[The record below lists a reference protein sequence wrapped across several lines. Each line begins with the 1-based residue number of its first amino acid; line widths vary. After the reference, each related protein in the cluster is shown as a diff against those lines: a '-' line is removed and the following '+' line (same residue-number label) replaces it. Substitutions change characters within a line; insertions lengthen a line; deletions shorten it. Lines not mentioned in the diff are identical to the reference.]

1 MDLKPYFDAVDFSAY
16 PEKSRLNWK
25 QTLGAVIEKNTQA
38 LNESTLAKVEVALIG
53 LPFETLENSCV
64 HNSVADSI
72 RAELYQLAVPGKLNI
87 IDLGNLKEAQSHK
100 GNYLALRDIVDY
112 LTEINISC
120 LLLGG
125 SQDFSYGVCQAFRNN
140 KMFSF
145 SVVDAFLDVKKGVE
159 SFQSDNYLSRIF
171 SKQPGIF
178 GFNLLGYQ
186 RHYVPDQLFSK
197 TKGVG
202 NHLGLGQLHGNPLLA
217 EPVFRNSDF
226 VSFDFGT
233 LKFSETYGK
242 QKLPNGLYSEDIC
255 QLARYAGLSTRLK
268 VLGIFEVQ
276 EDAGLTGV
284 NIQLAAQAAWYFL
297 EGMIQ
302 QSPVKPE
309 DQEGFI
315 IHKVEVWQV
324 ETPLVFY
331 ENKENGQWWMQLQSF
346 DNSFLYFACSE
357 QDFIDASLNEIPE
370 MWLKY
375 VQKIDEILK

>member
-16 PEKSRLNWK
+16 PEESRLSWK

-64 HNSVADSI
+64 HNSSADSI

-202 NHLGLGQLHGNPLLA
+202 NHLGLGQLHGNTLLA

-226 VSFDFGT
+226 ISFDFGT

-302 QSPVKPE
+302 QSRMNPE

-375 VQKIDEILK
+375 VQKIDDILK

>member
-38 LNESTLAKVEVALIG
+38 LNESTLTKVEVALIG
-53 LPFETLENSCV
+53 LPFETNENSCV

-100 GNYLALRDIVDY
+100 GNYLALRDIIDY

-202 NHLGLGQLHGNPLLA
+202 NHIGLGQLHGNPLLA

-276 EDAGLTGV
+276 EDAGLTGI

-302 QSPVKPE
+302 QSRMKPE